1 MAIFGSHKKSDIK
14 MYKILT
20 LNNISEL
27 GLARFTSSDYTISDD
42 EPQPDAIILR
52 SFKMH
57 DMELPKSLKAVGRA
71 GAGVNNIP
79 LDKMSAA
86 GIPVFNAPGANAN
99 AVKELVIGSLF
110 LAARNLSQAVQ
121 YTDSLEGDD
130 ASLSKAVEAGKKK
143 FAGYELPGKTIGV
156 VGLGAIGRMV
166 ANTCIELGMNVIG
179 FDPGLTVD
187 GAWQLSSRIVR
198 ANSVEQILPK
208 VDFLTVHVPLIDA
221 TRDLINADNVS
232 KMHDRAVIINLA
244 RGGIV
249 NDEAVCD
256 ALDANKLGT
265 YITDFP
271 NNRTKKSPRVIGLP
285 HLGAS
290 TGEAEDNCAVMVA
303 DQVMEYLEHGNV
315 VNSVNFPNVSMPRGS
330 DYRMVVCN
338 ANVPNM
344 VGQISTIMADANLN
358 INDMIN
364 QSRGEIAYTIV
375 DVDSEI
381 PSSVVDT
388 IKQLDGIMIA
398 RRV

>member
-1 MAIFGSHKKSDIK
+1 

-20 LNNISEL
+20 LNNISPL
-27 GLARFTSSDYTISDD
+27 GLDKLPKDKYQVSDD
-42 EPQPDAIILR
+42 EVSPDAIILR
-52 SFKMH
+52 SYKMH
-57 DMELPKSLKAVGRA
+57 DMEVPKTVKAIGRA

-99 AVKELVIGSLF
+99 AVKELLLGSLF

-121 YTDSLEGDD
+121 YTNELEGDD
-130 ASLSKAVEAGKKK
+130 AELSKLVEAGKKK

-166 ANTCIELGMNVIG
+166 ANTCVDLGMNVIG

-187 GAWQLSSRIVR
+187 GAWQLSSKIER
-198 ANSVEQILPK
+198 ANSVDEILSK
-208 VDFLTVHVPLIDA
+208 IDFLTVHVPLIDA
-221 TRDLINADNVS
+221 TRDLINADNVG
-232 KMHDRAVIINLA
+232 KMHSKAVVINLA

-249 NDEAVCD
+249 NDEAVCA
-256 ALDANKLGT
+256 ALDAENLGC
-265 YITDFP
+265 YVTDFP
-271 NNRTKKSPRVIGLP
+271 NNRTKQSDRVIGLP

-290 TGEAEDNCAVMVA
+290 TAEAEDNCAIMVA
-303 DQVMEYLEHGNV
+303 EQIREYMESGNI

-330 DYRMVVCN
+330 DYRIVICN

-344 VGQISTIMADANLN
+344 VGQISTIMAEANLN

-364 QSRGEIAYTIV
+364 QSRGDIAYTIV

-381 PSSVVDT
+381 PAAVLDT
-388 IKQLDGIMIA
+388 IKQLEGIMIA
-398 RRV
+398 RVI

>member
-1 MAIFGSHKKSDIK
+1 

-20 LNNISEL
+20 LNNISPL
-27 GLARFTSSDYTISDD
+27 GLAKLPTDKYQISDD
-42 EPQPDAIILR
+42 EESPDAIILR
-52 SFKMH
+52 SYKMH
-57 DMELPKSLKAVGRA
+57 DMDVPATVKAIGRA

-99 AVKELVIGSLF
+99 AVKELLLGSLF

-121 YTDSLEGDD
+121 YTNELQGDD
-130 ASLSKAVEAGKKK
+130 AELSKLVEAGKKK

-166 ANTCIELGMNVIG
+166 ANTCVDLGMNVIG

-187 GAWQLSSRIVR
+187 GAWQLSASIER
-198 ANSVEQILPK
+198 ANSVDEILPK

-221 TRDLINADNVS
+221 TRDLINTENVS
-232 KMHDRAVIINLA
+232 KLHKSAVVINLA
-244 RGGIV
+244 RGGII

-256 ALDANKLGT
+256 ALDSDKLGC
-265 YITDFP
+265 YVTDFP
-271 NNRTKKSPRVIGLP
+271 NNRTKQSANVIGLP

-290 TGEAEDNCAVMVA
+290 TAEAEDNCAIMVA
-303 DQVMEYLEHGNV
+303 NQIREYMESGNI

-330 DYRMVVCN
+330 DYRIVICN

-344 VGQISTIMADANLN
+344 VGQISTIMAEADLN
-358 INDMIN
+358 IHDMIN
-364 QSRGEIAYTIV
+364 QSRGDIAYTIV

-381 PSSVVDT
+381 PTSVVDT

-398 RRV
+398 RVI